1 MASTINFD
9 NYIKRFCDTMRGVQR
24 ILFVGEGFDIHQY
37 PALASQAWKCIY
49 TTSREVGFADA
60 FSLADRQV
68 RPIYTKKAY
77 DAATTKLDRKNPLCI
92 YLKGCDAVDD
102 DADDFDLE
110 FEREEDAK
118 SLKET
123 LATLLKSD
131 LLVELCIV
139 GYNPFNQNDYSSR
152 DFYSLARTL
161 SDNRITFF
169 GLNAEQEADRFIAEL
184 VKKGIATVFEQNLG
198 DALEKY
204 DAAQR
209 TDSDDFAPVIL
220 ESNDLK
226 TTVYINDQLVRL
238 NQNLCYDFN
247 KCGRVLTLQEMA
259 TGTISRM
266 MQVDFFYQFLKRSPN
281 APQWYGY
288 TGRNGFAVRR
298 DYEQELYDA
307 VIDGLENNRETPVLL
322 AGQTSSGKSVALAAL
337 AYRIF
342 QEHKYPVLFVN
353 NPDITFSADSP
364 AGIALDN
371 ILKEMKDHGGCILVI
386 LDWSVYNLQRNH
398 IIDDLSRKYNN
409 RGHKVLFVASAMY
422 ADKVTDKYRIVQ
434 APSTLTEKEKKA
446 FKDLLIEK
454 GKLPRNKVE
463 KWMQQWMQQNNE
475 ADGLLSMLYRLVY
488 DLHPQLE
495 LGMKQE
501 ISKAL
506 DDTKEGLKELENPIF
521 AKKPLS
527 PIAEQLMKLGYALPE
542 QSENPVYAK
551 EQIMESLQP
560 FSESLAVASLF
571 KLRMPMTMAMHLLN
585 IPECDNRQQY
595 RDVVFNAPWI
605 HYAMDDD
612 EYAPGEYYVSFRNP
626 MDARIYLESVNKS
639 DADKMH
645 IVAQVIRTMNGDK
658 DSFYSDEIRFL
669 EKLIRMVG
677 PNSDDVSVNERWY
690 YTYGPGCVQVIDA
703 LAELRESGIVEPQL
717 VAQEITYIREYY
729 GSDYQT
735 DIKKRIFWLEKAI
748 RIAREVLERAAHPN
762 IDTEDWQQGLVDS
775 ITVESIFAELKL
787 ERCYAKAAEEGVT
800 LENTEMPLLYSYAQR
815 SQLLQEIITGQ
826 PENSYAY
833 TALLSCFNAQYAGNP
848 GDVEMFAS
856 MADILGI
863 IDITA
868 SSIPRVENNEHY
880 QGKKMEFYR
889 LFDQV
894 CGSTRTEHYF
904 DELLEKGSAVGVYIK
919 ASILVRKAGIKYNL
933 ALTDQTK
940 KACKQVL
947 DVLEDQRYSS
957 IVRNHAAI
965 QYMRL
970 QLTWLYHNGRPVFER
985 ERQTTWMEEKDW
997 IALYQICSEFRSN
1010 IIERQPECPYKATVY
1025 YIMALACAQLG
1036 DFEEASQIWRAVDE
1050 DDFYGLGRSYT
1061 WHVLCKAPGE
1071 PRLFTGTFNVPMLQ
1085 DNKIFIKDIQKP
1097 VFYRSL
1103 QSINKSAS
1111 HGEAADLC
1119 IGTSYRGLSAFAR
1132 NWKARREQ

>member
-24 ILFVGEGFDIHQY
+24 ILFVGEGFDIRQY
-37 PALASQAWKCIY
+37 PALAAQDWKCIY
-49 TTSREVGFADA
+49 TTSRDAGFADA

-77 DAATTKLDRKNPLCI
+77 DAAATKLDRMNPLCV
-92 YLKGCDAVDD
+92 YLKGCDSFDNDPDD
-102 DADDFDLE
+102 LDLE
-110 FEREEDAK
+110 IEREEDAK
-118 SLKET
+118 ALKET

-131 LLVELCIV
+131 LLVELCII
-139 GYNPFNQNDYSSR
+139 GYNPFNQNDYSSK
-152 DFYSLARTL
+152 DMYSLMWTL
-161 SDNRITFF
+161 SDNRVTFF
-169 GLNAEQEADRFIAEL
+169 GLNADQETDRYISSL
-184 VKKGIATVFEQNLG
+184 VKKGIATVFEQDLG
-198 DALEKY
+198 EALEKNNVT
-204 DAAQR
+204 QR
-209 TDSDDFAPVIL
+209 GDTDGFTPVVL
-220 ESNDLK
+220 ESNDFK
-226 TTVYINDQLVRL
+226 TTVYINDQLVQL
-238 NQNLCYDFN
+238 NQNLCYDIN
-247 KCGRVLTLQEMA
+247 KYGRVLTLQEMA

-288 TGRNGFAVRR
+288 AGRNRFAVRR

-342 QEHKYPVLFVN
+342 QEHKYPVLFIN

-398 IIDDLSRKYNN
+398 IIDTLSRNYNN

-422 ADKVTDKYRIVQ
+422 ADKVTDNYRIVQ
-434 APSTLTEKEKKA
+434 ASPTLTEKEKKA
-446 FKDLLIEK
+446 FKELLVEK
-454 GKLPRNKVE
+454 GKLPRHKVE
-463 KWMQQWMQQNNE
+463 KWMQQNSDV
-475 ADGLLSMLYRLVY
+475 DGLLSMLYRLVY

-506 DDTKEGLKELENPIF
+506 DDTRESLKELGNPIF
-521 AKKPLS
+521 AQRQLS
-527 PIAEQLMKLGYALPE
+527 PIAEQLMKLGYSLPE
-542 QSENPVYAK
+542 QPENPVDAK
-551 EQIMESLQP
+551 EQIMASLQP

-612 EYAPGEYYVSFRNP
+612 EYAPGEYYISFRNP

-639 DADKMH
+639 DADKMQ
-645 IVAQVIRTMNGDK
+645 IVAQVIRTMKGDK

-669 EKLIRMVG
+669 EKLIRMIG
-677 PNSDDVSVNERWY
+677 PNSDDLSVKDRWY
-690 YTYGPGCVQVIDA
+690 YTYGPGCIQVIDA

-729 GSDYQT
+729 GSDLQM
-735 DIKKRIFWLEKAI
+735 DIKKRVSWLEKAI
-748 RIAREVLERAAHPN
+748 RIAREVLEKIAHPN
-762 IDTEDWQQGLVDS
+762 IDTAYWQQGLVDS
-775 ITVESIFAELKL
+775 ITVESIFAELQL
-787 ERCYAKAAEEGVT
+787 ERCYSKAAEDGIV
-800 LENTEMPLLYSYAQR
+800 LESTEMPLLYSYAQR
-815 SQLLQEIITGQ
+815 SQLLQEIIRGQ

-833 TALLSCFNAQYAGNP
+833 TALLSCFNAQYAQNP
-848 GDVEMFAS
+848 GDLEMFAS

-863 IDITA
+863 VDITA

-880 QGKKMEFYR
+880 QAKKMEFYR

-904 DELLEKGSAVGVYIK
+904 DELLNKGSAVGVYIK
-919 ASILVRKAGIKYNL
+919 ASIMVRKAGIKYNV
-933 ALTDQTK
+933 ALTERTK

-947 DVLEDQRYSS
+947 EVLENKRYTT

-970 QLTWLYHNGRPVFER
+970 QLTWLYHNGKPVFER
-985 ERQTTWMEEKDW
+985 ERQTTRMEEKDW
-997 IALYQICSEFRSN
+997 IALYQICSDFRSN

-1061 WHVLCKAPGE
+1061 WHVLSNAYGE
-1071 PRLFTGTFNVPMLQ
+1071 PKLFTGTFNVPMLQ